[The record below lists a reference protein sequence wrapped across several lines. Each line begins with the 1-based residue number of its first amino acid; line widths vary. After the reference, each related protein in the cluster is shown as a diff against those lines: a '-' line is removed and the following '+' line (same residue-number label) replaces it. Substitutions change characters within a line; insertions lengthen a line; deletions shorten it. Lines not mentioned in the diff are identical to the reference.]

1 MLKIGIM
8 GLGKIAVKMVQTAQ
22 GMEEVCI
29 HAVGSR
35 SLERAGRFAGEYGI
49 GRAYGSY
56 EELAADSEVDLIY
69 VATPHSRHYE
79 DMKLCIGHRKHV
91 LCEKAF
97 TLNAPQAREVLSMG
111 RQGYCAPRAY
121 GPDICRPGR

>member
-79 DMKLCIGHRKHV
+79 DMKLCIG
-91 LCEKAF
+91 
-97 TLNAPQAREVLSMG
+97 LSATH
-111 RQGYCAPRAY
+111 QYLHQ
-121 GPDICRPGR
+121 

>member
-49 GRAYGSY
+49 GRAYG
-56 EELAADSEVDLIY
+56 
-69 VATPHSRHYE
+69 
-79 DMKLCIGHRKHV
+79 
-91 LCEKAF
+91 
-97 TLNAPQAREVLSMG
+97 
-111 RQGYCAPRAY
+111 
-121 GPDICRPGR
+121 

>member
-35 SLERAGRFAGEYGI
+35 SLERG
-49 GRAYGSY
+49 
-56 EELAADSEVDLIY
+56 
-69 VATPHSRHYE
+69 
-79 DMKLCIGHRKHV
+79 
-91 LCEKAF
+91 
-97 TLNAPQAREVLSMG
+97 REVCRG
-111 RQGYCAPRAY
+111 VWDWQGVRL
-121 GPDICRPGR
+121 I